1 MRIWANLGDVSLRLG
16 ENIFSGLAA
25 LFIVVCITLI
35 YVNRYILLPT
45 VFVDSLL
52 ASRGSIASPETTSQ
66 ARQSKS
72 KSRAVSDCGIGL
84 DGRLWHTYLYKTIRP
99 PIVGKL

>member
-1 MRIWANLGDVSLRLG
+1 MGEFRGCFTKTGGKYIFWVGSTVHSSLHYINLRK
-16 ENIFSGLAA
+16 
-25 LFIVVCITLI
+25 
-35 YVNRYILLPT
+35 NRYILLPT